1 MGQTFV
7 KRRVSHEGGDFK
19 ISAWLYARAAD
30 GQWMSEIRI
39 GRSIKAFSEMAGA
52 ENFSMLYPSFKS
64 QLTKE
69 LAQQHAAPIMQAQE
83 RGLIEQ

>member
-1 MGQTFV
+1 
-7 KRRVSHEGGDFK
+7 
-19 ISAWLYARAAD
+19 
-30 GQWMSEIRI
+30 MSEIRI

-52 ENFSMLYPSFKS
+52 EIFSMLYPSFKS